1 MTFAPKG
8 RTERLAAYSD
18 GIMAVVATLL
28 VLGIAVPSEHE
39 FAVEGFWA
47 FFEKMRHDVRAYALS
62 FLIVTSYWMQ
72 HHVIF
77 SFLQQASRRFA
88 WINFVLLF
96 FITLI
101 PFATKLLATY
111 RHDRYVVLLYGLL
124 QIVCGL
130 LLAVLWSEA
139 HEQRRQATK
148 QLDPEI
154 RRSMTLRILLG
165 PLINLVG
172 VAVSQV
178 SVPLALACFWIA
190 PLLNLSHR
198 RVDRSMRD
206 LSQA

>member
-1 MTFAPKG
+1 MPFAPKG

-39 FAVEGFWA
+39 FAVEGFWT
-47 FFEKMRHDVRAYALS
+47 FLDKMRHDVRAYALS

-111 RHDRYVVLLYGLL
+111 RHDRYVVLMYGLL
-124 QIVCGL
+124 QLVCGVL
-130 LLAVLWSEA
+130 FVVLWSAA
-139 HEQRRQATK
+139 HEQRLKTDK
-148 QLDPEI
+148 QLDPEVN
-154 RRSMTLRILLG
+154 RSMNLRILMG
-165 PLINLVG
+165 PAINLMG
-172 VAVSQV
+172 VAASPI
-178 SVPLALACFWIA
+178 SVPVALACFWIA
-190 PLLNLSHR
+190 PLLNLSHQ
-198 RVDRSMRD
+198 RVDRS
-206 LSQA
+206 LSA